1 MTALCQPSTLTPTV
15 IKKDTVEFR
24 CFYPNQ
30 YQYIVKS
37 VVIRADNDSII
48 GHNEQ
53 TIYYQDSLIKDM
65 KVKRDIL
72 RSMVDNQ
79 GQQINMQNVL
89 MNSLKQDLQI
99 SQYKAK
105 KYRRQRNWLIA
116 GLGAAIVG
124 IIVK

>member
-1 MTALCQPSTLTPTV
+1 
-15 IKKDTVEFR
+15 
-24 CFYPNQ
+24 
-30 YQYIVKS
+30 
-37 VVIRADNDSII
+37 
-48 GHNEQ
+48 
-53 TIYYQDSLIKDM
+53 M